1 MSPHLLRSALAVLAG
16 LVVTS
21 ATAQTAQ
28 PYPSRPV
35 RIIVG
40 FSAGSATDIL
50 ARLMAERF
58 SKTLGQSVIVDNKPG
73 AGGSLGAELAKN
85 AAPDG
90 YTLVA
95 AGSGPFAINP
105 ALSSKL
111 PYDAVRDFELIGNV
125 VLTPQTLVTGA
136 QSPYR
141 SLKDLVAAAKA
152 RPGEVAYASLGAG
165 STSHLTIEAFQAAA
179 GVKLNHVPFKGSPD
193 AQMQLMAGTIPLLS
207 DTVSGVL
214 AQVKSGKLRALA
226 VAIPQRSPFLPDVP
240 TVAEEGYPGFESVGW
255 IGLAAPA
262 RTPAAIVERLNAE
275 IRAMLGDPAVK
286 TRLDQLAFTPAP
298 GSREDFANFVKA
310 EIAKWSKIARDS
322 GARMD

>member
-1 MSPHLLRSALAVLAG
+1 VLAG
-16 LVVTS
+16 LFLTS
-21 ATAQTAQ
+21 AAAQTAQ

-50 ARLMAERF
+50 ARLVAERF

-73 AGGSLGAELAKN
+73 AGGSVGAELAKN

-111 PYDAVRDFELIGNV
+111 PYDAVRDFELIGNI

-141 SLKDLVAAAKA
+141 GLKDLVAAAKA
-152 RPGEVAYASLGAG
+152 RPGEVPYASLGAG
-165 STSHLTIEAFQAAA
+165 STSHLTIEALQAAV

-193 AQMQLMAGTIPLLS
+193 AQMQLIGGAIPLLS

-214 AQVKSGKLRALA
+214 AQVKAGKLRALA

-262 RTPAAIVERLNAE
+262 RTPLPIVERLNAE

-286 TRLDQLAFTPAP
+286 TRLDQLAFTPAS
-298 GSREDFANFVKA
+298 GSREEFANFVKA
-310 EIAKWSKIARDS
+310 EIAKWSRVARDS